1 MNIKEKYNQIDLAKR
16 QKLGE
21 VVRFAI
27 VGGIATV
34 LQYVIYLAAMPLLA
48 NLIPTLGNSDHT
60 LATVA
65 NTLAYILSFI
75 FNFIASTRYTFKVK
89 ANAKRGTGFT
99 FSHIVN
105 YSMQTLFLNL
115 FVGLGLA
122 KQMAMIPTLCIC
134 IPVNFLLVR
143 FFLKK

>member
-21 VVRFAI
+21 VIRFGI

-34 LQYVIYLAAMPLLA
+34 LQYAIYLATMPILA
-48 NLIPTLGNSDHT
+48 NVLPSLGDSDHT
-60 LATVA
+60 LATIA
-65 NTLAYILSFI
+65 NTFAYLISFI

-89 ANAKRGTGFT
+89 ANAKRGAGFT
-99 FSHIVN
+99 LSHIVN

-115 FVGLGLA
+115 FVGLGLT
-122 KQMAMIPTLCIC
+122 KQIAMIPTLCIC